1 MNLLALMYIL
11 SLVPLSTTL
20 PTRETQE
27 ASQFKYPWLNMTL
40 SNLESVCRKRGG
52 DELYTCT
59 LKFDLY
65 DPNTEGVVDVNG
77 AHCGAA
83 WQWNGIT
90 PDHGPDNNYPST
102 GVLCWSGGSNTFQFR
117 VAEFRSASSFELYVS
132 HLYSDTRFLKPPYD
146 GRKALVN
153 IVIPKAHPIPPMAPY
168 VPPVDQF
175 EFIATATISKRTD
188 GLS

>member
-1 MNLLALMYIL
+1 MKLLAFMYIL
-11 SLVPLSTTL
+11 SLAPLSTTL
-20 PTRETQE
+20 PTPETQE
-27 ASQFKYPWLNMTL
+27 ASQSKYPWLNMTL
-40 SNLESVCRKRGG
+40 SNLESVCRKKGG

-59 LKFDLY
+59 LKCELDTISDENLIPSRYPRRCRVALTLNPSVDLY

-132 HLYSDTRFLKPPYD
+132 HLYSDTR
-146 GRKALVN
+146 
-153 IVIPKAHPIPPMAPY
+153 
-168 VPPVDQF
+168 
-175 EFIATATISKRTD
+175 
-188 GLS
+188 